1 MERLAIIDHNTH
13 NLIVDEV
20 SEETLAQYNGEEEDY
35 IKAKYNLDFYSWDY
49 ITNGNEELFLFD
61 KKVFTSEEE
70 VNNISLQE
78 AIELAEVEKSQRHVW
93 RYDMR
98 CSTFV
103 ADFNRGAINP
113 EAYFIRIFKY

>member
-13 NLIVDEV
+13 TLIVDEV

-49 ITNGNEELFLFD
+49 ITNGKEELFLFD

-78 AIELAEVEKSQRHVW
+78 AIELASTHDVESLLW
-93 RYDMR
+93 R
-98 CSTFV
+98 
-103 ADFNRGAINP
+103 P
-113 EAYFIRIFKY
+113 